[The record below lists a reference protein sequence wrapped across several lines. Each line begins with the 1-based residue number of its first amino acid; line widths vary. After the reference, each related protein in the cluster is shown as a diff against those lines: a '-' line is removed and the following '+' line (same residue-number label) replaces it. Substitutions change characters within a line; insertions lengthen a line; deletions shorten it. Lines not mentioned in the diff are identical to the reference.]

1 MFHASLL
8 EKNKPLL
15 RNRIANEY
23 IHLEIN
29 QLNSLPLLFNCL
41 LEVENQKR
49 RLDQLNTGIVGN
61 PNGGKST
68 FFNAATLMNVPVANY
83 PFTTIQPNT
92 GTAYIR
98 VKCVHKELGVKDNP
112 VNSACIAG
120 TRLIPVRL
128 VDVAGLVPGA
138 ASGRGLGNKF
148 LDDLR
153 QADALIHVVDSS
165 GSTDE
170 EGRVA
175 KPGSNDPTRDITFI
189 KREIILWVKSLL
201 DKDWPKI
208 TRTVESGASNAIKLS
223 AALVEKLSGLSIDEE
238 SVEVA
243 VHKRGLRIDKPSGWT
258 EEELYSFC
266 ETLMDFSKPILI
278 AANKCDQPF
287 AQENIAKMTNELKS
301 MVVIPCA
308 AEAELLLRRAS
319 QGNLISYVPGDT
331 SFKITDESKLSPP
344 QKKALELVKTQV
356 LDVWHSTGVQQAI
369 NDAYLRLLR
378 GIVVY
383 PVEDESKFTDK
394 KGNVLP
400 DARIMHQGDTA
411 RDLAFKIHTDLG
423 ESFLYAIDARTGL
436 RLGADYTLK
445 NDDVLKIVSSARK
458 G

>member
-1 MFHASLL
+1 MTKA
-8 EKNKPLL
+8 
-15 RNRIANEY
+15 AT
-23 IHLEIN
+23 
-29 QLNSLPLLFNCL
+29 
-41 LEVENQKR
+41 
-49 RLDQLNTGIVGN
+49 DQVITGIVGK
-61 PNGGKST
+61 PNVGKST

-98 VKCVHKELGVKDNP
+98 VKCVHDELGVKDNP
-112 VNSACIAG
+112 VNSACIDG
-120 TRLIPVRL
+120 TRLIPVKL

-170 EGRVA
+170 EGRA
-175 KPGSNDPTRDITFI
+175 ARPGSNDPLTDITLI

-208 TRTVESGASNAIKLS
+208 TRTVESGATNAKLS
-223 AALVEKLSGLSIDEE
+223 TALVEKLSGLSIDEE
-238 SVEVA
+238 SIEIA
-243 VHKRGLRIDKPSGWT
+243 VHRLRLRIDKPSGWS
-258 EEELYSFC
+258 EENLYSFC
-266 ETLMDFSKPILI
+266 ETLMDISKPILI

-287 AQENIAKMTNELKS
+287 AKENVTRMTNELMS

-331 SFKITDESKLSPP
+331 SFKIIDESKLSSP
-344 QKKALELVKTQV
+344 QKKALDLVKTQV

-369 NDAYLRLLR
+369 NDAYLRLLK

-383 PVEDESKFTDK
+383 PVEDETKFTDK

-400 DARIMHQGDTA
+400 DARIMHSGDTA

-436 RLGADYTLK
+436 RLGADYALK
-445 NDDVLKIVSSARK
+445 NNDVLKIVSSARK